1 MANESNNQF
10 TLGVVS
16 FLNSVPLIEGLAE
29 NPQVDLHFAPPARLA
44 DKLRSGRVD
53 AALIPVVDLANGPG
67 REYPGIRWQRVS
79 DACIAAD
86 GPTMTV
92 RVFSRVPPEAV
103 TTLHADVD
111 SHTSV
116 NLARL
121 TWLHRFNR
129 RINLEPLSDVDNL
142 EDCETVLLIGDKVVT
157 TPTHDF
163 EYDIDLGQAWKEWT
177 GLPFVFAVWTAPEDR
192 DHQRLGELLNQAR
205 DRGVERAVELAA
217 EQGPRH
223 GWPVELAEEY
233 LTQRMKYHL
242 TDPALKGMLRF
253 ANLAATEGFIA
264 ASEAMR

>member
-1 MANESNNQF
+1 MSSNSNNQF

-16 FLNSVPLIEGLAE
+16 FLNSVPLIEGLKD
-29 NPQVDLHFAPPARLA
+29 NPQVNLQFAPPAQLA
-44 DKLRSGRVD
+44 DKLRSGQVD

-92 RVFSRVPPEAV
+92 RVFSRVPPEEV

-121 TWLHRFNR
+121 TWLHRYHR
-129 RINLEPLSDVDNL
+129 RLSLEPLNNVGNL
-142 EDCETVLLIGDKVVT
+142 ENCETVLLIGDKVVT

-163 EYDIDLGQAWKEWT
+163 KYDIDLGQAWKEWT
-177 GLPFVFAVWTAPEDR
+177 GLPFVFAVWAAPENR
-192 DHQRLGELLNQAR
+192 DHRGLGELLNQAR
-205 DRGVERAVELAA
+205 DCGVKRATALAS
-217 EQGPRH
+217 EEGPKH

-242 TDPALKGMLRF
+242 TPQALKGMLRF
-253 ANLAATEGFIA
+253 ANLAATEGLITTA
-264 ASEAMR
+264 ETVQ